1 MPPARNFKIEFD
13 GATIACAIWRGPDNA
28 APPLLL
34 IPGTMGFMDE
44 MTPIIHAFAT
54 HFEVLTFDHPGMK
67 GSSTMEHATPE
78 RLARAL
84 FQAVGQAFGDR
95 PMSIYGVSLGAVVG
109 ALMARAR
116 PSRVRALVCDD
127 PVFVPGTYAGI
138 ARYAADFA
146 HDQPAGSPFLAMFRD
161 FTGFDPATGEA
172 DGRSYL
178 HLLPEVAA
186 PVLLL
191 SGTSAD
197 CALDAHAEA
206 QLRAVHPGAQIERVD
221 GGRHPIAAG
230 APEIC
235 AARTAGFA
243 ASAPAPPTVDPVR
256 PDEFALRLADGSTAI
271 CVREI
276 TSTST
281 AVLLELEDWFEDEMA
296 FVRTLVQPGW
306 RAFDAGANIGV
317 YSLAL
322 GTAGAEVAAYEP
334 NPPIADRGRRALA
347 LNRLSGRVHHREAA
361 LGAAP
366 GTAYFDSSGMPEN
379 AHLAATGTVAV
390 RVTTFDDELA
400 SLGWDDIDFIK
411 MDLEGGEVE
420 ALRGA
425 GRMLSQHSPLLMTEI
440 AKADGSPNFEPLHAL
455 AAAGYSIFSLIPG
468 LSLLAPFDESKA
480 DPFQVYG
487 FAAKPDRVA
496 KLKAAG
502 RLVERIPEPEPLS
515 DPRPWVEMALQ
526 RVRTIAENPAFAA
539 GLSRPQ
545 EPGGG
550 DLVEAIA
557 RFERARGAGRAPELR
572 LADLEASRR
581 AAIRAYAARMSAPRA
596 LVLARVSRE
605 LGLRGAA
612 AAPLGDMMRSMST
625 GGRLQPD
632 EPMVPA
638 LARHE
643 SVRARS
649 PGDWLV
655 AAVAEGYSALCGF
668 AAGFNLQG
676 QEAGVWSFLE
686 EVGLATPATER
697 ARQVQAMLSG
707 RQTTPMPHRLLAGYG
722 SMNRNPEIWRGG

>member
-1 MPPARNFKIEFD
+1 MPPARSFNIEFE
-13 GATIACAIWRGPDNA
+13 GSTIACAVWRGPPNA

-34 IPGTMGFMDE
+34 IPGTMGYMEE
-44 MTPIIHAFAT
+44 MAPIAEAFAA
-54 HFEVLTFDHPGMK
+54 HFEVLTFDHPGMR
-67 GSSTMEHATPE
+67 GSSTMDRATPE
-78 RLARAL
+78 RLACAL
-84 FQAVGQAFGDR
+84 FQATELAFGDR
-95 PMSIYGVSLGAVVG
+95 PLSIYGLSLGAVVG

-127 PVFVPGTYAGI
+127 PAFVPGEFAGI

-146 HDQPAGSPFLAMFRD
+146 RGQSVSATFLAMFRD
-161 FTGFDPATGEA
+161 FTGFDPEIGQA
-172 DGRSYL
+172 DGRTYL
-178 HLLPEVAA
+178 HLLAEIAL
-186 PVLLL
+186 PVLVL
-191 SGTSAD
+191 SGTATD
-197 CALDAHAEA
+197 IAFDARAEA
-206 QLRAVHPGAQIERVD
+206 ALRTVRADVRVERIEGGSHPVSASAAVE
-221 GGRHPIAAG
+221 
-230 APEIC
+230 C
-235 AARTAGFA
+235 ARRTAAFA
-243 ASAPAPPTVDPVR
+243 TAAPASPAAELVR
-256 PDEFALRLADGSTAI
+256 SGEFALRLADGSTAI

-276 TSTST
+276 SSTST

-296 FVRTLVQPGW
+296 FVRTLVRPGW

-322 GTAGAEVAAYEP
+322 ATAGAEVAAYEP

-347 LNRLSGRVHHREAA
+347 LNGFEARVHHREAA

-366 GTAYFDSSGMPEN
+366 GTAYFDISGMPEN
-379 AHLAATGTVAV
+379 AHLASSGSVAV
-390 RVTTFDDELA
+390 EVTTFDEEIA
-400 SLGWDDIDFIK
+400 ALGWDDVDFVK

-425 GRMLSQHSPLLMTEI
+425 DRMLSRHSPLLMTEI

-455 AAAGYSIFSLIPG
+455 AAKGYTIFSLIPG
-468 LSLLAPFDESKA
+468 LSLLAPFDERKA

-487 FAAKPDRVA
+487 FAAKPDRIA
-496 KLKAAG
+496 KLQAAG
-502 RLVERIPEPEPLS
+502 RLVVRIPQPEPLD
-515 DPRPWVEMALQ
+515 DPRPWLEMALQ
-526 RVRTIAENPAFAA
+526 RVRTIAENPGFAA
-539 GLSRPQ
+539 GLSRAQ
-545 EPGGG
+545 EPGGSH
-550 DLVEAIA
+550 LVEAIA
-557 RFERARGAGRAPELR
+557 RFERARGAGRAPDQR
-572 LADLEASRR
+572 LADLG
-581 AAIRAYAARMSAPRA
+581 AARHSAILAYAARASAARA
-596 LVLARVSRE
+596 LVLARISRE

-676 QEAGVWSFLE
+676 QEAGVWAFLE

-707 RQTTPMPHRLLAGYG
+707 RQTGPMPHRLLAGYG
-722 SMNRNPEIWRGG
+722 VGNLNPEIWRGS